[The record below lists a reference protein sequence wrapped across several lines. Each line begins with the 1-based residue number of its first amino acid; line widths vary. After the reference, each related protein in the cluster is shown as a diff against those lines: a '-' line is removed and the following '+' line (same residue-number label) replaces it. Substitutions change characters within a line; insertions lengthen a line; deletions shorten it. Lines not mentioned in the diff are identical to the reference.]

1 MITKKNL
8 EGLLNDL
15 NFVKRGSSYIKHYAD
30 LSCDMKADFKN
41 EKLVFPLQIEGRER
55 NVGFDKAENF
65 VVFEC
70 VDRLLTIGYRPEHI
84 ELEKVWPLGHDSKSG
99 RADICVYD
107 EKHEKMLFI
116 IECKSFGK
124 EYVKA
129 FGDTNVDGGQLF
141 SYWQQENA
149 TKWLALYASDFDGE
163 NVIRNCQVINCSDD
177 ANIEELAQK
186 DKSVKLYS
194 NAHTALEKH
203 LAWKETYSGQ
213 WLGNLILGNDS
224 VAYKIG
230 VKPLYK
236 KDLKDFRPED
246 KIVNKFEEILR
257 HNNVS
262 DKENAFNRLIA
273 LFICKL
279 VDEIQKTDDDIV
291 EFQYKIGTDTYKT
304 LQDRLQKLHKE
315 GMQKFMKEE
324 ILYVP
329 DDYAEKLVQQ
339 YTGQKREK
347 MIEDLRSKLHILKFY
362 TNNDFA
368 FKDVHNEELF
378 YQNGRIL
385 VEVVQLFQ
393 NYRIIGSNNLQ
404 FLGDLFE
411 KLLNKG
417 FKQNEGQFFTPI
429 PIAKFIW
436 NSLPVEETM
445 LLEDKVVI
453 PKIIDYACGAG
464 HFLTEAVEIIKDILE
479 KKSDIEVNDQN
490 WVEHSIFGIEK
501 DYRLAR
507 VSKISLFM
515 HGAGSGNVV
524 FGDGLDNYAQKGI
537 ANGKFDF
544 LVANPPYSVSAFKQH
559 MKLHDNK
566 LLIVEKVSNDGS
578 EIETLFVERTAQLV
592 KPNGVAAVILPAS
605 ILLNE
610 TSNSYIMAREILLKN
625 FEIKSIVRLASKT
638 FGETQTN
645 TIILFLK
652 KYAESPKRSD
662 VLEDSIKAI
671 FNAENVEDWEDS
683 DILYG
688 YIDKI
693 GISRE
698 EYYDFIR
705 EEIEFGEFDRNS
717 YFKMYENEFM
727 KQTFVKN
734 KLSQAGFKKLSNHE
748 KKLWYTQSF
757 YKWAKEI
764 EYEKVYYFGLVYT
777 QTTLV
782 VTVPKDKKE
791 QVKFLGYDWSKR
803 KGQEGIQILK
813 DGGSLYSESDRNAD
827 DKIAYLIKASFKNE
841 ILTIKDLESHYT
853 YAKLHEMLDFDKF
866 NFSKAIN
873 TNINRKIKIESKY
886 VIKRLGSCCE
896 KPMYGASESAIEGNK
911 EKDYRYIRITD
922 ISEDGFLNDDWV
934 TAASIEEQYVLHQGD
949 FLFART
955 GATAGKTYL
964 YKETDGKAIYAGYLI
979 RFKTKNE
986 LLPEYLDIYT
996 RTHYYLDW
1004 VEEYKKVNERPS
1016 LNANIF
1022 SDVLLP
1028 IPPIEIQ
1035 QQVVNECKKFDDE
1048 YLKLYEEEQ
1057 QSEEKIV
1064 KLFDEAQ
1071 KKFQFEYKLSK
1082 ESDFEIGIG
1091 KRVIQS
1097 QLNENGEMLVFS
1109 ANVNEAVGRITR
1121 ESIVDNF
1128 SVPSILWGI
1137 DGDWMVNYLES
1148 EIPFYPTDHCGYIR
1162 VKNAKI
1168 LPEYF
1173 AVALEKEGAKAEFD
1187 RTNRASIERIKTLS
1201 VRIPDRIVQ
1210 EEVVF
1215 KCRQLKKN
1223 ISEIKQKKKK
1233 LLLKKEE
1240 VFDKYIK

>member
-1 MITKKNL
+1 M
-8 EGLLNDL
+8 
-15 NFVKRGSSYIKHYAD
+15 
-30 LSCDMKADFKN
+30 
-41 EKLVFPLQIEGRER
+41 
-55 NVGFDKAENF
+55 
-65 VVFEC
+65 
-70 VDRLLTIGYRPEHI
+70 
-84 ELEKVWPLGHDSKSG
+84 
-99 RADICVYD
+99 
-107 EKHEKMLFI
+107 
-116 IECKSFGK
+116 
-124 EYVKA
+124 
-129 FGDTNVDGGQLF
+129 
-141 SYWQQENA
+141 
-149 TKWLALYASDFDGE
+149 
-163 NVIRNCQVINCSDD
+163 
-177 ANIEELAQK
+177 
-186 DKSVKLYS
+186 
-194 NAHTALEKH
+194 
-203 LAWKETYSGQ
+203 
-213 WLGNLILGNDS
+213 
-224 VAYKIG
+224 
-230 VKPLYK
+230 
-236 KDLKDFRPED
+236 
-246 KIVNKFEEILR
+246 
-257 HNNVS
+257 
-262 DKENAFNRLIA
+262 
-273 LFICKL
+273 
-279 VDEIQKTDDDIV
+279 
-291 EFQYKIGTDTYKT
+291 
-304 LQDRLQKLHKE
+304 
-315 GMQKFMKEE
+315 
-324 ILYVP
+324 
-329 DDYAEKLVQQ
+329 
-339 YTGQKREK
+339 
-347 MIEDLRSKLHILKFY
+347 
-362 TNNDFA
+362 
-368 FKDVHNEELF
+368 
-378 YQNGRIL
+378 
-385 VEVVQLFQ
+385 
-393 NYRIIGSNNLQ
+393 
-404 FLGDLFE
+404 
-411 KLLNKG
+411 
-417 FKQNEGQFFTPI
+417 
-429 PIAKFIW
+429 
-436 NSLPVEETM
+436 
-445 LLEDKVVI
+445 
-453 PKIIDYACGAG
+453 
-464 HFLTEAVEIIKDILE
+464 
-479 KKSDIEVNDQN
+479 
-490 WVEHSIFGIEK
+490 
-501 DYRLAR
+501 
-507 VSKISLFM
+507 
-515 HGAGSGNVV
+515 
-524 FGDGLDNYAQKGI
+524 
-537 ANGKFDF
+537 
-544 LVANPPYSVSAFKQH
+544 
-559 MKLHDNK
+559 
-566 LLIVEKVSNDGS
+566 
-578 EIETLFVERTAQLV
+578 
-592 KPNGVAAVILPAS
+592 
-605 ILLNE
+605 
-610 TSNSYIMAREILLKN
+610 
-625 FEIKSIVRLASKT
+625 
-638 FGETQTN
+638 
-645 TIILFLK
+645 
-652 KYAESPKRSD
+652 
-662 VLEDSIKAI
+662 EDSIKAI